1 MRPGTI
7 AAMAFMAAVL
17 ILPAF
22 FIDLRPYENAPVNNE
37 GAAESMDIPGP
48 KYHAPNPRTDIR
60 LRDSGKPRPAD
71 GDKDGKNGKN
81 GKNGI
86 EAPKDSPKEAPKE
99 APKNPSDPP
108 DRE

>member
-22 FIDLRPYENAPVNNE
+22 FIDLRPYENVPVNE
-37 GAAESMDIPGP
+37 GAVESVDIPGP
-48 KYHAPNPRTDIR
+48 RYHAPNPRTDIR
-60 LRDSGKPRPAD
+60 LRDSGKVRPAD
-71 GDKDGKNGKN
+71 GDKDGPKDGTKDDV
-81 GKNGI
+81 
-86 EAPKDSPKEAPKE
+86 EAPKDGPKE
-99 APKNPSDPP
+99 APKNPP